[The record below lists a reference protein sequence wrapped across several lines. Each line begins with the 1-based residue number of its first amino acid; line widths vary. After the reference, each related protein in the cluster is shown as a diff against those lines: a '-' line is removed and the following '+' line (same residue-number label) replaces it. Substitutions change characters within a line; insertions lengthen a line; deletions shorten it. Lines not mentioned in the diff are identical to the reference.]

1 MTEHDSPGHDSP
13 GHNSPGQ
20 ARDGDATPSPVSA
33 VAGPAPRGPWD
44 YPRHWIADVLASDG
58 GVVHLRPI
66 VPDDAE
72 RVVRFH
78 AGLSERTRYM
88 RYFGPTPTLPPRE
101 LVRTTTVDHQNRV
114 ALVAVLGG
122 EFIAIGIYE
131 GLAADGKPESAEVAF
146 VVADEHQGRGLGPI
160 LLEHLAGAA
169 AENGFTRFEAEV
181 LSENPNMVAVFRDAG
196 YQVSR
201 AFDGSTVHVEFMI
214 DPSEAL
220 LSVRNARERAS
231 EARSVANL
239 LRPTSVA
246 VIGASTDPKKV
257 GNALLANIIAGGF
270 TGPVFPVNG
279 PGPSDSGD
287 GPADDPSPKVRHVG
301 TRHAVAHGNPR
312 RHDRQRPPSVR
323 GIRAYETVRDIP
335 DPVDLAVVAVP
346 AAKIDDVLD
355 DCLVKGVRTL
365 VVVSSGFGEAGEAG
379 LASERH
385 LLEQVREHGM
395 RLVGPNALGVAN
407 NDPEVA
413 LNSTLAPR
421 IPAAGR
427 VGFFCQS
434 GALGIAIL
442 DTAARRQIGLSTF
455 VSAGNRADVS
465 GNDLL
470 QYWDTDAATD
480 VVLLYLESFGN
491 PRKFSRIA
499 RRVSRTKPIV
509 AVKSGK
515 RALSPLRAARSGAAT
530 LDDRIAQMVLEQAGV
545 IQVDT
550 IPELF
555 DCATIFAYQPLP
567 RGPRTRIIGN
577 SSVLGSLAADTA
589 RSGGLEVIGTVDLGA
604 GASEEEFESAVA
616 AAVSDDE
623 VDAIVVVFVP
633 PVAVDA
639 DWHARA
645 LMAAAGT
652 PDADGAKPIVTTFLA
667 VEGIPPGLMRPG
679 PNGLPQ
685 RGSIPSY
692 SSPERAA
699 SALAKAW
706 QYARWRSTPEAT
718 IERPAGVEPEAARM
732 FVREEMAVPDS
743 TSDSDENTR
752 SAPGRLLGER
762 QAARLLAWYGID
774 VVPFREVRTMHEAS
788 AAARELGFPVA
799 VKASSPGWR
808 GRIDREGA
816 RLDLPDPTAV
826 VTAFAELKGLTGDEM
841 LHVQKMASKGVGTV
855 ITMRDD
861 PSFGPLISFGLSG
874 TTFELLGDRAYRAV
888 PLSDRDA
895 ADLIEAPAS
904 APLLDGYNGQQPV
917 DKAALV
923 DLLLR
928 ISTLVED
935 IPEIRE
941 VTCDPILVS
950 ADSAA
955 ILNAQIRI
963 GPVPSRKDTGPR
975 RLS

>member
-1 MTEHDSPGHDSP
+1 MTEQPTSDDA
-13 GHNSPGQ
+13 GQ
-20 ARDGDATPSPVSA
+20 SDVDADTTAGARTVEGPV
-33 VAGPAPRGPWD
+33 PRGPWD

-66 VPDDAE
+66 VPDDAD

-101 LVRTTTVDHQNRV
+101 VVRMTTVDHQQRV

-146 VVADEHQGRGLGPI
+146 VVADAHQGRGLGPI

-196 YQVSR
+196 YQISR
-201 AFDGSTVHVEFMI
+201 AFDGATVHVEFTI
-214 DPSEAL
+214 DPTEAL

-239 LRPTSVA
+239 LRPMSVA

-270 TGPVFPVNG
+270 AGPVFPVNG
-279 PGPSDSGD
+279 PGHHGD
-287 GPADDPSPKVRHVG
+287 DTDEQAHADGAAGHHVVG
-301 TRHAVAHGNPR
+301 HPVAHGNPR
-312 RHDRQRPPSVR
+312 LRDRQRPPSVR

-346 AAKIDDVLD
+346 AAVVDDVLD

-365 VVVSSGFGEAGEAG
+365 VIVSSGFGEAGEAG
-379 LASERH
+379 LASERR

-407 NDPEVA
+407 NDPQVA
-413 LNSTLAPR
+413 LNATLAPR

-470 QYWDTDAATD
+470 QYWDTDTATD

-515 RALSPLRAARSGAAT
+515 GALTAVRAARSAAAT

-589 RSGGLEVIGTVDLGA
+589 RNGGLDVIGTVDIGA

-616 AAVSDDE
+616 AAMADDQ
-623 VDAIVVVFVP
+623 VDAIIVVFVP

-645 LMAAAGT
+645 LMAAANT
-652 PDADGAKPIVTTFLA
+652 PDADAAKPIVTTFLA

-679 PNGLPQ
+679 PNGLPE

-692 SSPERAA
+692 GSPERAA
-699 SALAKAW
+699 SALANAW
-706 QYARWRSTPEAT
+706 QYARWRARPEPT
-718 IERPAGVEPEAARM
+718 VIRPADVDPEAARM
-732 FVREEMAVPDS
+732 FVREEMAGLEATDGERTTP
-743 TSDSDENTR
+743 DENT
-752 SAPGRLLGER
+752 PDTEPTGRLLNEVA
-762 QAARLLAWYGID
+762 AARLLTWYGID
-774 VVPFREVRTMHEAS
+774 VVAFREVRTMHEAS

-799 VKASSPGWR
+799 VKATSPGWR
-808 GRIDREGA
+808 GRLDREGA

-826 VTAFAELKGLTGDEM
+826 VTAFAELTELTGDGV
-841 LHVQKMASKGVGTV
+841 LHVQKMAPKGVGTV

-874 TTFELLGDRAYRAV
+874 STFELLGDRAYRAV

-895 ADLIEAPAS
+895 ADLIDAPRS
-904 APLLDGYNGQQPV
+904 APLLDGFRGERPA

-923 DLLLR
+923 DILQR

-950 ADSAA
+950 PDGAA
-955 ILNAQIRI
+955 ILNARIRI
-963 GPVPSRKDTGPR
+963 GPVPSRRDTGPR